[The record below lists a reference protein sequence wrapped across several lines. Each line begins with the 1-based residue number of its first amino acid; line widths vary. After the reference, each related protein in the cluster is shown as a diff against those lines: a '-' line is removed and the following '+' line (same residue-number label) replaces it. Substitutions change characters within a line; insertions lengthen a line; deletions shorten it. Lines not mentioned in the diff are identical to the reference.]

1 MSDLAEVEAYLHKH
15 IPISGGIGCRV
26 LGMSPEEVLLEAP
39 LEPNINHRATAF
51 GGSLSALAIL
61 AGWAM
66 VHFRLRGDGV
76 EVRTVIQESRVRYEK
91 PVRAAFQA
99 RCHAPPDDVWD
110 RFVRT
115 VQRWGKGRIQ
125 MEVELTSDGCR
136 VAGYTGTYVALER
149 SAADAEGPKAGL
161 PPA

>member
-1 MSDLAEVEAYLHKH
+1 MRDLATVEAYLHKH
-15 IPISGGIGCRV
+15 IPISRELGCRV
-26 LGMSPEEVLLEAP
+26 LGMSAEEILLEAP

-61 AGWAM
+61 AGWAL

-91 PVRAAFQA
+91 PVRGPFQA
-99 RCHAPPDDVWD
+99 RCTAPADDVWD

-115 VQRWGKGRIQ
+115 VVRRGKGRIQ
-125 MEVELTSDGCR
+125 VDVELTSDGCR

-149 SAADAEGPKAGL
+149 SAADAGRPKVGL